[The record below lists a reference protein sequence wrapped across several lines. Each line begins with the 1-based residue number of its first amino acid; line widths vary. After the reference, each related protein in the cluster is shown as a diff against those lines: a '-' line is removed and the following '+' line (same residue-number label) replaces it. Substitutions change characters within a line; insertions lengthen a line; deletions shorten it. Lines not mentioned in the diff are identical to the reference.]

1 MTSLTTCADA
11 EAAAKRA
18 AEEIARRLHSAR
30 EQRGAAHLA
39 LSGGSTPARTYQ
51 LLASALD
58 GWQGIELWFADERC
72 VGPQDDESNYR
83 LAKETLLATATAAGL
98 DEQRVHRMRGELGP
112 DEGARGYEI
121 ELREH
126 APSDHGAADALGE
139 GKGAAGTGE
148 GAEAALPVLDV
159 VVLGI
164 GPDGHVASLFPG
176 APTLDAGPERL
187 CLGVH
192 DSPKPPPERITL
204 TLPVLRA
211 ARRCVLLATGASK
224 ADAVNA
230 MLGEPSRHVPASLL
244 RRERLS
250 VIVDDAAAPAPLP
263 R

>member
-18 AEEIARRLHSAR
+18 ASEIARRLHSAR
-30 EQRGAAHLA
+30 EARGAAHLA

-51 LLASALD
+51 LLATALD
-58 GWQGIELWFADERC
+58 SWEGIELWFADERC
-72 VGPQDDESNYR
+72 VGPDDRESNYR
-83 LAKETLLATATAAGL
+83 LAKATLLGTATAAGL
-98 DEQRVHRMRGELGP
+98 GAERIHRMRGELGP
-112 DEGARGYEI
+112 DEGAKRYEL

-126 APSDHGAADALGE
+126 APAGGDAGD
-139 GKGAAGTGE
+139 ACDAGDVPP
-148 GAEAALPVLDV
+148 ALDV
-159 VVLGI
+159 IVLGI

-176 APTLDAGPERL
+176 APTLDADAQRL

-211 ARRCVLLATGASK
+211 AWRCVLLATGASK

-230 MLGEPSRHVPASLL
+230 MLGEASRHVPASLL
-244 RRERLS
+244 RRGRLS
-250 VIVDDAAAPAPLP
+250 VIVDDAAAPAPP
-263 R
+263 QR